1 MVTSAFPLSTLNT
14 ICVSAFDADPPQA
27 RFPRRQPD
35 AVTRAQ
41 AGDPHAFTEIY
52 LLHKKRVLN
61 ICTRMVNDLSLA
73 EDMAQE
79 AFVQLHRKLG
89 SFRGDSAFTTWLHR
103 ITVNTVLMHLRKRVL
118 PVVSLDEM
126 MTSVPEERAG
136 REFGVRDLAQ
146 AGVVDRIA
154 LKRAVDA
161 LAPSYR
167 FVYILHDLE
176 GFAHW
181 EIAEMQKCSVSNSK
195 SQLYEARRALRS
207 ALLTQRVPARAP
219 AMIH

>member
-1 MVTSAFPLSTLNT
+1 MVTSAFPLSILDTN
-14 ICVSAFDADPPQA
+14 CVSAFDADPPQA

-41 AGDPHAFTEIY
+41 AGDPLAFTEIY
-52 LLHKKRVLN
+52 LLHKRRVLN
-61 ICTRMVNDLSLA
+61 ICTRMVHDLSQA
-73 EDMAQE
+73 EDLAQE

-126 MTSVPEERAG
+126 MTNVLEEHAG
-136 REFGVRDLAQ
+136 REFGARDLAQ
-146 AGVVDRIA
+146 AGVVDRLA
-154 LKRAVDA
+154 LKRAVDT
-161 LAPSYR
+161 LAPGYR
-167 FVYILHDLE
+167 CVYILHDVE

-181 EIAEMQKCSVSNSK
+181 EIAEMQKCSVGNSK
-195 SQLYEARRALRS
+195 SQLYKARRALRFALGTQHVTAS
-207 ALLTQRVPARAP
+207 ASAI
-219 AMIH
+219 IH